1 MKKVYL
7 IVGVLLLVL
16 GLAWLRSRPP
26 AVAVAHPTIQSV
38 TQSVS
43 ASGSVAGVDESDVA
57 AELGGRLAHLRVR
70 EGQKVRRGQLLAE
83 LETSL
88 LKAQLDQAR
97 AALTTA
103 QTQLAQASRPPLASE
118 VERAQAEVNQ
128 AQEVAQ
134 AQLAAARHRL
144 EELREGPT
152 REELEQARGS
162 AMQALA
168 QRDQSKREA
177 ERFAKLYDDGYVTL
191 QDLER
196 ARTQARVA
204 ENTYLTSYNRLRQQ
218 QIGTR
223 PEVLQQAQAQL
234 AQSQASLEGAQASGR
249 ARMQNLRDQPRI
261 EDVRVAEARLSEA
274 RDSLKVARE
283 RLLQAQIRAPYD
295 GTVTKIFLK
304 AGQLTGAN
312 APVLHLVRGNAY
324 EIQVNVDELN
334 LGRLRVGQS
343 AVISN
348 DAYPETFAARVREI
362 SPQVV
367 SERGTILLKL
377 DPQKPPA
384 WLRPGLTVS
393 VNIVFEEGQ
402 QRPVVPLT
410 SVTVAGRRSTLLVLK
425 DGLLE
430 EREVQLGSPSR
441 DGFPVLSG
449 VESSD
454 WVVLDRTNRLPG
466 QKARAR

>member
-1 MKKVYL
+1 MKKVYVIL
-7 IVGVLLLVL
+7 ALLAL
-16 GLAWLRSRPP
+16 GLGWLRARPP
-26 AVAVAHPTIQSV
+26 LVAVAHPLLQTV

-57 AELGGRLAHLRVR
+57 AELSGRLAHLRVK
-70 EGQKVRRGQLLAE
+70 EGQRVGRGQLLAE

-88 LKAQLDQAR
+88 LEAQLDQAR

-103 QTQLAQASRPPLASE
+103 ETQLAQASRPPLDSE
-118 VERAQAEVNQ
+118 VKRAQAEVDQ
-128 AQEVAQ
+128 AQGVAQ
-134 AQLAAARHRL
+134 AQLEAARHRL
-144 EELREGPT
+144 AELREGPT
-152 REELEQARGS
+152 REELEQARGT
-162 AMQALA
+162 ATQALA
-168 QRDQSKREA
+168 QRDQNKREA
-177 ERFAKLYDDGYVTL
+177 TRFAALYEDGYVTL

-223 PEVLQQAQAQL
+223 PEVLQQARDQL
-234 AQSQASLEGAQASGR
+234 AQSQATLQGAQLSGR
-249 ARMQNLRDQPRI
+249 ARMQNLREQPRI

-274 RDSLKVARE
+274 RESLKVARQ
-283 RLLQAQIRAPYD
+283 RLLQAHIRAPYD

-312 APVLHLVRGNAY
+312 APVLHLVRGQAY

-334 LGRLRVGQS
+334 LGRLRLGQS
-343 AVISN
+343 AIISN
-348 DAYPETFAARVREI
+348 DAYPETFSARVREI

-377 DPQKPPA
+377 DPQKPPS

-393 VNIVFEEGQ
+393 VNIIFEEGQ

-410 SVTVAGRRSTLLVLK
+410 SVTVAGRRNTLLVLK
-425 DGLLE
+425 DGVLE

-449 VESSD
+449 VESGD

-466 QKARAR
+466 QKARSR